1 MSDWNG
7 PLLTR
12 TESKRELLIIT
23 DLLGRPTKEIK
34 NQLLFYIYNDGTV
47 EKKISK

>member
-1 MSDWNG
+1 M
-7 PLLTR
+7 
-12 TESKRELLIIT
+12 EKKIIAIT

-47 EKKISK
+47 KRKLIKD